1 MRIGQMTDGEFDKY
15 TANQKKQIS
24 LAIKV
29 GAYLGGYFFQ
39 EILVDIG
46 ADCNLIDLLTARKII
61 EATEGCELRTDRS
74 EVTITGVAGRT
85 NISGYI
91 IIPVDLGRGVVCQ
104 DVIYI
109 MENIF
114 GSDSKMLLGKPFLA
128 VIDATIGVRYDYL
141 SVPSSDG
148 PPIHISGRKY
158 VGKGVWEEVQFTK
171 STRAILS
178 ESRIKKA

>member
-1 MRIGQMTDGEFDKY
+1 MSDGEFQKS

-24 LAIKV
+24 PAIKV

-46 ADCNLIDLLTARKII
+46 ADCNLIDLHTANKII
-61 EATEGCELRTDRS
+61 EATEGCELRTDRN

-91 IIPVDLGRGVVCQ
+91 IAPVDLGRGVVCQ

-109 MENIF
+109 VDNIF

-158 VGKGVWEEVQFTK
+158 LGKGVWGEVQFPK
-171 STRAILS
+171 STQAVLS